1 MRLASGNP
9 AIVQD
14 AIVESSEG
22 EATQQEPE
30 HGEDTIAKV
39 KGQPFPLILVILE
52 PSWYLNLYENM
63 SSCEQ

>member
-30 HGEDTIAKV
+30 HGEDTITKV
-39 KGQPFPLILVILE
+39 KGQPFSGILIKNPLGVFL
-52 PSWYLNLYENM
+52 YLNLYET
-63 SSCEQ
+63 EQL